1 MDIFDRIRNDRG
13 PLGQHARESH
23 GYFTFPKLEGE
34 ISNKMTF
41 RGKEVLVWSIN
52 NYLGLSNHP
61 EVRKVDADASADWG
75 MGYPMGARMMSGQT
89 SEHEALEAELAD
101 FIQKEDSFLLNFG
114 YQGCQ
119 SAIEALVTRHDV
131 IVYDSESHACMVDG
145 VRLHQGKRFVYKH
158 NEMESF
164 VKQLDRAKAITDQTG
179 GGILVVTE
187 GVFGMAG
194 DQGKLKEICEYK
206 EQYGFRLFI
215 DDAHGFGTVGEK
227 GIGTGEA
234 QGVQD
239 QIDVYFG
246 TFAKS
251 MATIGAFVAGDE
263 DVIDFLR
270 YNMRSQ
276 TFAKSLPMPIVV
288 GARKR
293 LQMLRESK
301 EHKDKLWEIA
311 TSLQTGLKE
320 AGFDIGDTNSCV
332 TPVFLKGGL
341 GEATNLTVD
350 LRENHGIFCS
360 IVVYPVVPK
369 DTIMLRLIPT
379 AVHTL
384 EDVEYTI
391 NTFSSV
397 QAKLDA
403 GEYKSEKI
411 ASWG

>member
-1 MDIFDRIRNDRG
+1 MDIFDRIRNERG
-13 PLGQHARESH
+13 PLGKHARESH
-23 GYFTFPKLEGE
+23 GYYTFPKLEGE
-34 ISNKMTF
+34 ISNHMTF
-41 RGKEVLVWSIN
+41 RGKKVLVWSIN

-61 EVRKVDADASADWG
+61 EVRKIDADASAKWG

-89 SEHEALEAELAD
+89 SEHETLERELSE
-101 FIQKEDSFLLNFG
+101 FMLKEDSFLLNFG

-145 VRLHQGKRFVYKH
+145 VRLHQGKRYVFQH
-158 NEMESF
+158 NDMVNF
-164 VKQLDRAKAITDQTG
+164 KNQLNRARKLTEVTG

-194 DQGKLKEICEYK
+194 DQGKLAEICAFK
-206 EQYGFRLFI
+206 EEYGFRLFV
-215 DDAHGFGTVGEK
+215 DDAHGFGTIGEN
-227 GIGTGEA
+227 GRGAGDE
-234 QGVQD
+234 QGCHD

-246 TFAKS
+246 TFAKA
-251 MATIGAFVAGDE
+251 MATIGAFVSGDR

-276 TFAKSLPMPIVV
+276 TFAKSLPMPIVM

-293 LQMLRESK
+293 LQMLRESSK
-301 EHKDKLWEIA
+301 HKDKLWAIA
-311 TSLQTGLKE
+311 SSLQSGLRA
-320 AGFDIGDTNSCV
+320 AGFNLGLTNSCV
-332 TPVFLKGGL
+332 TPVFLQGGL

-379 AVHTL
+379 AVHTQ
-384 EDVEYTI
+384 EDVDYTI
-391 NTFSSV
+391 KTFSNVKARLES
-397 QAKLDA
+397 
-403 GEYKSEKI
+403 GEYKSDKI
-411 ASWG
+411 ASWS